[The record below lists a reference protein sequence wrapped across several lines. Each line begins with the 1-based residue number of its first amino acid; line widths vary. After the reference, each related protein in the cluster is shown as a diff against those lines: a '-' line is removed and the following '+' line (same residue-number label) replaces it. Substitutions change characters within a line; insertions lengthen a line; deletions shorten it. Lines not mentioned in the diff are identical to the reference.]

1 MNPIRLS
8 EDPNILNMPSG
19 MKAVKSVDGLI
30 RIVSFLANQQVL
42 LPTTVGSKVQN
53 NVPLSTVNNQKGILL
68 HIINTLHSVINS

>member
-1 MNPIRLS
+1 
-8 EDPNILNMPSG
+8 MPSG

-53 NVPLSTVNNQKGILL
+53 NVPLSTVNNQKAILL
-68 HIINTLHSVINS
+68 HTTLCNKFLIQTSYR